1 MLSELAV
8 NGGGPNSSIPGFESY
23 GWEELVNDYRYR
35 SLRKPKDRIM
45 ASAGLAQVWH
55 KIT

>member
-45 ASAGLAQVWH
+45 ASAGLARVWH